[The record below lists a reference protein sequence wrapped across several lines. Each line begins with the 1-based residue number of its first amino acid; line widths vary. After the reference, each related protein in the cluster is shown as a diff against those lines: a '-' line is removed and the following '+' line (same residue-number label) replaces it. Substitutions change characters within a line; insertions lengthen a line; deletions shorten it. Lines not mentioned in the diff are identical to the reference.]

1 MDASQGIAG
10 LVTEAWGGVP
20 GEQTTEAGE
29 ERLLARPEGAFQEHS
44 SDVHV
49 GLPAQAQWGWGA
61 GL

>member
-1 MDASQGIAG
+1 M
-10 LVTEAWGGVP
+10 TEAWGGVP